1 MGLCVIEEIVFVGRL
16 ARRPIGRPTNEREN
30 DMMRGMSRKS
40 LLFKSVNLVLVF
52 AFSFYNVNFA
62 EARKIVSAPAAAD
75 IELSVPAVSV
85 EDVAVAIDAG
95 SVKSKYSG
103 SSGKVIIH
111 IQDAHCN
118 FEAQSNINKIL
129 DQLTKENGIDMISV
143 EGAEGLVD
151 TAWFRAFPDAEIRKE
166 VATYFMKKGEI
177 TGAEF
182 FSINSD
188 YEGSIFGAETRDY
201 YVKNLKAFTEVYP
214 YKDQIEKYL
223 TNIQAITSRLKSIVY
238 HPTLKAVDSKIKSFK
253 DKETELSDYA
263 AYLRDTALKNKVDI
277 TPCENF
283 SRLLQTLEYER
294 KIDFDIVDQERTTYI
309 DLLSK
314 KLPKKEMTEL
324 VAQSIK
330 FKKGHIEAVHFYTY
344 LRDLARVHNLAMV
357 QEYPNLFYYY
367 IYTKLYDGINNENLF
382 REIAKI
388 ETSLKE
394 KLFRDDTQ
402 KNLDKYASMLDMY
415 AALVNIELTNEDYD
429 LFKAYSAEFTME
441 DVLAFIRKL
450 SGRYNLNYS
459 IGTLPLEIKE
469 RLPNMVDF
477 YEIAMKRDNALIDNT
492 LQKMKEDGKDR
503 CVLIAGGF
511 HTRGIKNILEK
522 KGISYVV
529 VTPKI
534 TKDVETPYIK
544 VLTNQRTSL
553 EDIITESAVMPG
565 AGMKVSNE
573 EIVHPKAEF
582 LNPPPRVFTPTIQD
596 ANYKEL
602 DFTCEILGE
611 GIFKLSEVKQ
621 STREGIIALS
631 IKNWLKKQET
641 GVNKK
646 ADTTKFADKYLKEIW
661 ISLEKSLPKAPTRL
675 SGVADE
681 EYSTLL
687 KLWKKNK
694 EEKKENI
701 KKIYDELKPIIE
713 EKFEVTPGETP
724 GGADILDYKKAREI
738 DEVYR
743 SFFKEGDITF
753 LENDGLKGIREGL
766 RFVLYERD
774 LLETLVKKGLSTD
787 IRPGRGGDEL
797 KHKALQVHIDG
808 RVFRALRDAGRKDK
822 KDFIKIVAQHE
833 LAHLDIFNADEIAI
847 RMAGEGERKIKIKI
861 EKALGEDALVTWE
874 RWNGYVKT
882 TEKKYG
888 RILTRDEKMWQQE
901 YFVNFVLGH
910 DVTGRIAEIVNGVV
924 AEKILLLTEE
934 TLREDNPAP
943 KVLQKV
949 VEKAYIFAVEH
960 GNTSLYVELLD
971 LFQKEISQYA
981 HKEQLVKRAFVNVAK
996 KYPLL
1001 IRKDLMEKVDPLTAG
1016 LLNKWYEKSELS
1028 NEINREDVKAVI
1040 LAGGGGERM
1049 FPLSTKID
1057 PKQTIKMLKESLLV
1071 MAVQRLINNLG
1082 ANNVYIQTTLPLRK
1096 KIYQDLKYLG
1106 IREENVFAEPTSA
1119 DTAAAIGYAA
1129 ARLKRQGY
1137 GNDIM
1142 FIGTA
1147 DHFIDMTT
1155 SSFQDTY
1162 MNTAKVAKNSPSI
1175 GTIGIDPEPIGVSID
1190 YGCIE
1195 KGQKTFFMDEEA
1207 IGVRQFREK
1216 PDAKTSAKLFSEK
1229 YVDGSHAWLYNSGMY
1244 VGRPEIFLEAYKN
1257 AAPFYYERFLRMVK
1271 AKDEEEMNKT
1281 AEEIFAEFAKCKA
1294 NKKFPHQK
1302 EPAGFRSGVS
1312 IDYVLS
1318 QPIAKGEVSVIGLFM
1333 IPGEFNW
1340 MDIGSYLALY
1350 NYGKDI
1356 EGIADR
1362 NGNVI
1367 YNPNPDKN
1375 VILKDC
1381 SNCFVHAKD
1390 VNVKLKLEGLKN
1402 VVVAYNPRIKAV
1414 MIAPLDTETGKS
1426 IKSKLIP
1433 YLESKKGLHGYFYG
1447 DPQKIIPSDKKATVY
1462 STEEGNSMYAIDRG
1476 DSIVLGSQN
1485 CVASSALGLGVILDM
1500 QNVELGIFPQH
1511 GNKDIP
1517 EIVIMQDVQRDSI
1530 TYATVEKIETIYDE
1544 KLPLTSAG
1552 RVNNTIKMIERGDVP
1567 EEELTPTFYQNMY
1580 AIGSDEATREV
1591 KTIKEKLERYAYC
1604 EKTFRKPKMGTSGI
1618 RANANDLTDQQIG
1631 VITIGI
1637 NNYLMDLPNR
1647 TDLPKDLSDFI
1658 KKGAIKKGDYMVV
1671 AGDLRPSTERI
1682 MIATALGILES
1693 GNKVDYIGKV
1703 PTPVAALYGL
1713 LNKMAVSVVTGS
1725 HIPIEDNGVKFY
1737 RANGE
1742 LWKEEESIFRQYI
1755 DDAYRAEYL
1764 KTWAESK
1771 YNKEGMLKSD
1781 EELTLPGQSLM
1792 VEEAREA
1799 VKEKNVNKRAI
1810 EARKKTALQLY
1821 EERLLKAFG
1830 RSLKGI
1836 KLAFWEQTTVD
1847 RDYSPRRLK
1856 GMGADI
1862 VTVNRM
1868 NEAEEFLTLDT
1879 EDVKEKYRKTAEAFM
1894 NQTGRDVLI
1903 TKDGDGDRPAVFIRL
1918 KNGEVV
1924 FIPGDKLN
1932 ILAALLLRPKQ
1943 FSIPRT
1949 ANYIALKALEDAGI
1963 IIDYNNVGSPYIDLS
1978 MMEYLGFD
1986 MDGKTGSY
1994 GCEVNG
2000 GGFIGDKEFSLP
2012 EDVVDKLMEFN
2023 DESRI
2028 PFKELTGKLS
2038 RLSTREAAMPIVAA
2052 LLLAKIKGKTLPEL
2066 YEETFSGKYQSET
2079 GAVLV
2084 ENVSKTKCTPGCE
2097 KYTKEIGDAIV
2108 GSFSPSDATIEEV
2121 KICDDLGITVK
2132 HVGSDDFVKA
2142 KNAEEIR
2149 TISRRLEKY
2158 YKQISGLRN
2167 ERIVQMV
2174 FKDKRGKPVG
2184 IHSILSNGERIILRP
2199 SGNAAQLRAYALAKT
2214 LKRIRELNDE
2224 LEMPNTG
2231 ILVQIIQ
2238 DFANGSI
2245 QTEGKTFISDE
2256 SPFTVGMYAATM
2268 IPFEKRDKGDLGV
2281 LLSSVIPTALALMDG
2296 KESPEEAVTKIRGF
2310 LANIAS
2316 SKDDVIAFTRVV
2328 MQDANVEKIYG
2339 AEQKELVTALRL
2351 MQIAALAGNSKPT
2364 KPYFTRYEWSGKGNQ
2379 VQYDLSEP
2387 GKNEFNVAEAWNN
2400 MTIKSKRN
2408 PDADAVILGTAII
2421 GKNGMVLAPDV
2432 TLRELVNIAPEV
2444 FLGKGHKR
2452 KPFFEK
2458 SLSTRF
2464 ADKMHGGFNE
2474 KILEVG
2480 AKTYTNWLIEERE
2493 NVEKLLTLLRE
2504 DLTKAEFDDYRALYE
2519 EWVKLQAEN
2528 RWELE
2533 FVSEK
2538 VYNLV
2543 EKIQNYLKDDISSMT
2558 VFSDIAKRRAKI
2570 VSVLN
2575 EIKLEDG
2582 MVVLCPTGRMHEIFG
2597 LSHQTHPIK
2606 AQRNNEGKMEYPKNE
2621 AWIVKEV
2628 IDAGRK
2634 KSGYKIL
2641 IEPQQTSDTTFS
2653 VADFFTPI
2661 VWDSKKNAPKMR
2673 KDSTPENIKYYVEA
2687 GLKFEVTNPAD
2698 VVLKPKDITPAE
2710 GVHNARLESLI
2721 NETSSVWPTKYFV
2734 AEKITL
2740 NGKGAE
2746 DGASIEM
2753 NAIVSHAHD
2762 LLVIEGTVT
2771 IKSDG
2776 QEPIVL
2782 TQGMSIPMD
2791 AETGDYL
2798 VYSEGKAEVLRVYH
2812 EEESYVEAETQ
2823 AEDKITRENFVKY
2836 TPKTERPV
2844 EDKLEIE
2851 VPLEKTSLHTTKGF
2865 VTDKDGLSQ
2874 EIELIELN
2882 KEVEMPL
2889 IIGERRHSVHAAMGD
2904 FSLLVDGKELTVVK
2918 EGTSLTVSKE
2928 KIIDSYGRLFP
2939 VSKDTAVE
2947 YKLVKKSLGPVK
2959 VEARYDNALEEKD
2972 VSSVWKAVTEERD
2985 AIKVQKYTLIAPK
2998 AMYVEGE
3005 GPGSRKWEK
3014 DQVNK
3019 YLRSKDCLDI
3029 NAYNAK
3035 VGLNDES
3042 VRSKIINAVRRG
3054 RIPLLVATQ
3063 KLFDDASKDASF
3075 LSFLK
3080 EKEVRI
3086 VPPIPDLGKLD
3097 KRGWFFTRE
3106 VEGKAL
3112 LQGLLTVESIEAKDA
3127 FARKVQKVV
3136 SQSLRRYVDIN
3147 ELYYLVGFGD
3157 EMIPTEYRP
3166 KSTLEWMVYM
3176 INSMLQRM
3184 EIKAYDAHEELEKQ
3198 RRTMYSV

>member
-1 MGLCVIEEIVFVGRL
+1 MVGGKL
-16 ARRPIGRPTNEREN
+16 K
-30 DMMRGMSRKS
+30 KS
-40 LLFKSVNLVLVF
+40 LFFKTVNLVLVF
-52 AFSFYNVNFA
+52 AFSFCNVNIA
-62 EARKIVSAPAAAD
+62 EARKIVSAPAVAD
-75 IELSVPAVSV
+75 IELSVPAVRV
-85 EDVAVAIDAG
+85 EDIGVAIDAG

-129 DQLTKENGIDMISV
+129 GQLTKENGIDMISV

-188 YEGSIFGAETRDY
+188 YEGNIFGAETRDY

-223 TNIQAITSRLKSIVY
+223 TNTQAITSRLKSIVY
-238 HPTLKAVDSKIKSFK
+238 HPALKAVDSKIKSFK

-263 AYLRDTALKNKVDI
+263 EYLQKTALKNKVDI
-277 TPCENF
+277 TSCENF
-283 SRLLQTLEYER
+283 GKLLQTLEYEG

-330 FKKGHIEAVHFYTY
+330 FKKGHIEAVHFYSY
-344 LRDLARVHNLAMV
+344 LRDLARVHSLAMV

-394 KLFRDDTQ
+394 KLFKDDTQ
-402 KNLDKYASMLDMY
+402 RDLDKYASMLDMY

-429 LFKAYSAEFTME
+429 KFKAYSTEFTME
-441 DVLAFIRKL
+441 DVLAFIRRL

-459 IGTLPLEIKE
+459 IGPLPLEVKE

-492 LQKMKEDGKDR
+492 LHKMKEDGKDR

-553 EDIITESAVMPG
+553 EDIITESAAMPAAGHSIINEKPSLAAEKLLSQVPRIFSAQKLFDGGG
-565 AGMKVSNE
+565 AE
-573 EIVHPKAEF
+573 EIE
-582 LNPPPRVFTPTIQD
+582 
-596 ANYKEL
+596 
-602 DFTCEILGE
+602 
-611 GIFKLSEVKQ
+611 KLSEDIGTATGQGEDTLAKKL
-621 STREGIIALS
+621 EEIIDSIQAKS
-631 IKNWLKKQET
+631 IKIWIKEKDAKEGSTKLADEYLKDLWTFLEGCLPKKPE
-641 GVNKK
+641 K
-646 ADTTKFADKYLKEIW
+646 ADGMSD
-661 ISLEKSLPKAPTRL
+661 S
-675 SGVADE
+675 
-681 EYSTLL
+681 EYETLL
-687 KLWKKNK
+687 KSWQKTAIKI
-694 EEKKENI
+694 EKANLVVYAKV
-701 KKIYDELKPIIE
+701 KPIIE
-713 EKFEVTPGETP
+713 EKFGVKETPGETP

-743 SFFKEGDITF
+743 FFFKERAIAF
-753 LENDGLKGIREGL
+753 LENGDGLKGIRQGL
-766 RFVLYERD
+766 RFVLYEHN
-774 LLETLVKKGLSTD
+774 LLETLIKKGLSTD
-787 IRPGRGGDEL
+787 IRPGRGGEEL
-797 KHKALQVHIDG
+797 KHTALQVHIDG
-808 RVFRALRDAGRKDK
+808 RVFRALRDVGEKEGEN
-822 KDFIKIVAQHE
+822 FIKTVAQHE
-833 LAHLDIFNADEIAI
+833 LAHLDIFNADEIAAT
-847 RMAGEGERKIKIKI
+847 MAGEDERKIKTKIK
-861 EKALGEDALVTWE
+861 EALGKDALKTWE
-874 RWNGYVKT
+874 RWNEYVKT
-882 TEKKYG
+882 IEKEYG

-901 YFVNFVLGH
+901 YFANFVLGH
-910 DVTGRIAEIVNGVV
+910 DVTGRIAEIINGVV

-943 KVLQKV
+943 EVLQKT
-949 VEKAYIFAVEH
+949 VEKAYIFATEH
-960 GNTSLYVELLD
+960 GHASLYVEILN
-971 LFQKEISQYA
+971 LFQEEISRDSR
-981 HKEQLVKRAFVNVAK
+981 KEQLIKRAFVNAAK
-996 KYPLL
+996 RYPLL
-1001 IRKDLMEKVDPLTAG
+1001 VRKDLMEKVNPRTAG

-1028 NEINREDVKAVI
+1028 NDINTEDVKAVI

-1049 FPLSTKID
+1049 FPLSTKVD
-1057 PKQTIKMLKESLLV
+1057 PKQTIKMLEESLLV

-1082 ANNVYIQTTLPLRK
+1082 ANNVYIQTTLHLRK

-1106 IREENVFAEPTSA
+1106 IREENIFAEPTSA

-1129 ARLKRQGY
+1129 ARLERQGY
-1137 GNDIM
+1137 GNDVM

-1155 SSFQDTY
+1155 SNFQDTY

-1195 KGQKTFFMDEEA
+1195 KGPKTFFMNEKA

-1216 PDAKTSAKLFSEK
+1216 PDAKTSAKLFDEN

-1271 AKDEEEMNKT
+1271 AKDDGEMNKT
-1281 AEEIFAEFAKCKA
+1281 AKEIFTEFAKCKA
-1294 NKKFPHQK
+1294 NKKFPHHMEQT
-1302 EPAGFRSGVS
+1302 GSRSGVS

-1318 QPIAKGEVSVIGLFM
+1318 QPISRGEVPEVGLFM

-1356 EGIADR
+1356 EGIDDQQ
-1362 NGNVI
+1362 GNVI
-1367 YNPNPDKN
+1367 YNPNPENN
-1375 VILKDC
+1375 VILKNC
-1381 SNCFVHAKD
+1381 SNCLIHAKD

-1433 YLESKKGLHGYFYG
+1433 YLESKKGLYGYFYG
-1447 DPQKIIPSDKKATVY
+1447 DPQKIIPSDKRATVY
-1462 STEEGNSMYAIDRG
+1462 SSEEENDMYAIDEG
-1476 DSIVLGSQN
+1476 DSIILGSQN
-1485 CVASSALGLGVILDM
+1485 CVASSALGLGIILDM
-1500 QNVELGIFPQH
+1500 QNVELGIFSQH
-1511 GNKDIP
+1511 ENKDIP
-1517 EIVIMQDVQRDSI
+1517 EIVITQVSQRDS
-1530 TYATVEKIETIYDE
+1530 TAYDTVEKVHTIYNE
-1544 KLPLTSAG
+1544 KLPLTSAE
-1552 RVNNTIKMIERGDVP
+1552 RVNNTIKMIERGDVS
-1567 EEELTPTFYQNMY
+1567 EEELIPTFYQDMY
-1580 AIGSDEATREV
+1580 VISSDEAKHEV

-1604 EKTFRKPKMGTSGI
+1604 EKTFKKPKMGTSGI
-1618 RANANDLTDQQIG
+1618 RANANELTDQQIG
-1631 VITIGI
+1631 IITKGI

-1647 TDLPKDLSDFI
+1647 TDLPADLSDFI

-1682 MIATALGILES
+1682 MLATAIGILES

-1703 PTPVAALYGL
+1703 ATPVAALYGL
-1713 LNKMAVSVVTGS
+1713 LNKMAVAVVTGS
-1725 HIPIEDNGVKFY
+1725 HIPITDNGEKFY

-1742 LWKEEESIFRQYI
+1742 LWKEEEGIFFQYI
-1755 DDAYRAEYL
+1755 EEAYREEYL
-1764 KTWAESK
+1764 KTWKESK
-1771 YNKEGMLKSD
+1771 YNGEGMLKSD
-1781 EELTLPGQSLM
+1781 EELILSGQVIRVM
-1792 VEEAREA
+1792 EAREA
-1799 VKEKNVNKRAI
+1799 IRKENANKRAK
-1810 EARKKTALQLY
+1810 EAGKKTALQLY

-1830 RSLKGI
+1830 RSLGGI
-1836 KLAFWEQTTVD
+1836 ELAFWEQTTVD
-1847 RDYSPRRLK
+1847 RDDSPRRLK
-1856 GMGADI
+1856 DMGADI
-1862 VTVNRM
+1862 VTVGRM
-1868 NEAEEFLTLDT
+1868 NEAEDFLTLDT
-1879 EDVKEKYRKTAEAFM
+1879 EDVKEKYRKMAENFM
-1894 NQTGRDVLI
+1894 NQTDRDVLI

-1932 ILAALLLRPKQ
+1932 ILAALLLKPKQ

-1949 ANYIALKALEDAGI
+1949 ANYTALEALEDAGT
-1963 IIDYNNVGSPYIDLS
+1963 IIDYNNVGSPHIDLS

-1986 MDGKTGSY
+1986 TNGKTGSY

-2012 EDVVDKLMEFN
+2012 EDVVDKLIEFN
-2023 DESRI
+2023 SESRI

-2038 RLSTREAAMPIVAA
+2038 RLSTRDAAMPVVAA

-2097 KYTKEIGDAIV
+2097 KYTKEIGKAIV
-2108 GSFSPSDATIEEV
+2108 DSFSPSDATIEEV
-2121 KICDDLGITVK
+2121 NIDDDLGITVK
-2132 HVGSDDFVKA
+2132 HVGSGDFIKA

-2184 IHSILSNGERIILRP
+2184 IHSILSNGERVILRP
-2199 SGNAAQLRAYALAKT
+2199 SNNAAQLRGYTLAKT
-2214 LKRIRELNDE
+2214 LKRIKEMNSE
-2224 LEMPNTG
+2224 LERPNTG
-2231 ILVQIIQ
+2231 ILVKVIQ
-2238 DFANGSI
+2238 DFANGPI

-2256 SPFTVGMYAATM
+2256 SPFTVGMYAAT
-2268 IPFEKRDKGDLGV
+2268 ETTLAKRDKGDLGV
-2281 LLSSVIPTALALMDG
+2281 LLGAVMPTALALIDD
-2296 KESPEEAVTKIRGF
+2296 KISPEDAVKKVDSF
-2310 LANIAS
+2310 MANIKS

-2328 MQDANVEKIYG
+2328 MRDVNVEKIYG
-2339 AEQKELVTALRL
+2339 AKPKELVIALRL

-2364 KPYFTRYEWSGKGNQ
+2364 KPYFTRYEWTGEGNQ
-2379 VQYDLSEP
+2379 VQYDLSAP

-2408 PDADAVILGTAII
+2408 PDADSVIPGTAII
-2421 GKNGMVLAPDV
+2421 GKDGMVIAPEV

-2464 ADKMHGGFNE
+2464 ADKVHEGFNE

-2480 AKTYTNWLIEERE
+2480 KETYTNWLIQERK
-2493 NVEKLLTLLRE
+2493 NVEKLLASLRE
-2504 DLTKAEFDDYRALYE
+2504 NLTKVEFDEYRAFYE
-2519 EWVKLQAEN
+2519 EWVEEQADTAWRLQ
-2528 RWELE
+2528 
-2533 FVSEK
+2533 FGDSETM
-2538 VYNLV
+2538 VDLIP
-2543 EKIQNYLKDDISSMT
+2543 KIQHYLRSNVSAGALLHEIKGT
-2558 VFSDIAKRRAKI
+2558 RANI
-2570 VSVLN
+2570 VKVLN
-2575 EIKLEDG
+2575 EIKLKDG
-2582 MVVLCPTGRMHEIFG
+2582 MIVLSPTGRMHGIFG
-2597 LSHQTHPIK
+2597 LSHQTHPMK
-2606 AQRNNEGKMEYPKNE
+2606 AQRNKEGKMEYPKNE
-2621 AWIVKEV
+2621 AWIVKDV
-2628 IDAGRK
+2628 TDAEGRK
-2634 KSGYKIL
+2634 TGHKIL

-2661 VWDSKKNAPKMR
+2661 VWDNKKNAPKMR
-2673 KDSTPENIKYYVEA
+2673 KDSTPENIRYYVKT
-2687 GLKFEVTNPAD
+2687 GLKFEVTNPED
-2698 VVLKPKDITPAE
+2698 VVLKPKDITPTE
-2710 GVHNARLESLI
+2710 GAHNAKLESLI

-2734 AEKITL
+2734 AEKIIL
-2740 NGKGAE
+2740 DGKGRADE
-2746 DGASIEM
+2746 ASIAM
-2753 NAIVSHAHD
+2753 NRIEGHAHD
-2762 LLVIEGTVT
+2762 LLVLEGTVA
-2771 IKSDG
+2771 IMIDG

-2782 TQGMSIPMD
+2782 TQGMSVPMD
-2791 AETGDYL
+2791 AEIGNY
-2798 VYSEGKAEVLRVYH
+2798 VVKSQEKAEVLRVYP

-2823 AEDKITRENFVKY
+2823 AEDKITGKNFVEY
-2836 TPKTERPV
+2836 TPEDEQPV
-2844 EDKLEIE
+2844 EVPVRVEK
-2851 VPLEKTSLHTTKGF
+2851 PLEDTTSHKTQGI
-2865 VTDKDGLSQ
+2865 VTDVVLDKGGMSQ
-2874 EIELIELN
+2874 EIELVGLN
-2882 KEVEMPL
+2882 EEVEMPQ
-2889 IIGERRHSVHAAMGD
+2889 IIGERSHFLHAAMGD
-2904 FSLLVDGKELTVVK
+2904 FSLLVDGKELTDVK
-2918 EGTSLTVSKE
+2918 EGTTLTISKE
-2928 KIIDSYGRLFP
+2928 KIIDSYGRVFP

-2947 YKLVKKSLGPVK
+2947 YKLVRKSLGHVK
-2959 VEARYDNALEEKD
+2959 VGVRYDNTAEEKD
-2972 VSSVWKAVTEERD
+2972 VCSAWKALTEERS
-2985 AIKVQKYTLIAPK
+2985 AIAKEKYAFIAPR
-2998 AMYVEGE
+2998 AMYVDGE

-3014 DQVNK
+3014 DTLND
-3019 YLRSKDCLDI
+3019 YLHSKDCFNI
-3029 NAYNAK
+3029 NMYNSK
-3035 VGLNDES
+3035 FGLTSSS
-3042 VRSKIINAVRRG
+3042 VRRIITNAVRRG

-3063 KLFDDASKDASF
+3063 KLFDDASKDESF
-3075 LSFLK
+3075 RNFLK
-3080 EKEVRI
+3080 EKKVRI
-3086 VPPIPDLGKLD
+3086 VPPIPSLDKLD
-3097 KRGWFFTRE
+3097 KHGWFFTRE
-3106 VEGKAL
+3106 VEGQAL
-3112 LQGLLTVESIEAKDA
+3112 LQGLLTVESIKAKDA
-3127 FARKVQKVV
+3127 FAQKVRKVV
-3136 SQSLRRYVDIN
+3136 SQSLRRSIDIN

-3157 EMIPTEYRP
+3157 DMIPAEYRP

-3176 INSMLQRM
+3176 INTMLQRM
-3184 EIKAYDAHEELEKQ
+3184 DVKPFNAYKDLEKQ